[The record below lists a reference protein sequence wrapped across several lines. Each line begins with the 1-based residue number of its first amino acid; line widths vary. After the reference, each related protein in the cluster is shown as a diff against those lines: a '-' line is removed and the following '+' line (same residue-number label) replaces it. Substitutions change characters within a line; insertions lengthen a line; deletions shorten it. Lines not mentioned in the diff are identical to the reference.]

1 MSLKTPSPTAPRAGT
16 VPAPAA
22 VLVLEDGT
30 VHRGRAYGAVGTTL
44 GEAVFTTGMT
54 GYQETLTD
62 PSYARQ
68 IVVQTFPHIGNTGVN
83 DEDPESRAMFVAGYV
98 VRDAARRASNWR
110 AQRSLEEELTAQDV
124 VGIQDVDTRAIT
136 RHLRSRGAMKAGIF
150 SGEAADRSVSELVA
164 EVQAQPSMAGA
175 RLAEEVTTDQP
186 YTVEPAD
193 HGWEGEPLFEVAVI
207 DLGIKAATPRH
218 LAQRGV
224 RLHVLPATARFEDVT
239 ALDPDGVFLSNGPG
253 DPATAD
259 AQVGLLTQVLDAGLP
274 FFGICFGNQ
283 IFGRTL
289 GFGTYKLPFGHRGP
303 NQPVM
308 DKATGRVEITSQNHG
323 FAVDAPLGEVV
334 TAPKEQYGRVEV
346 SHWSLNDQVVE
357 GLRLLDRPAFSV
369 QFHPESAAGPH
380 DSTDL
385 FDRFITLM
393 QQHSQSTGTAQT
405 TPEGA

>member
-1 MSLKTPSPTAPRAGT
+1 MSLLNRAP
-16 VPAPAA
+16 A
-22 VLVLEDGT
+22 VLVLADGT
-30 VHRGRAYGAVGTTL
+30 AHHGHAYGQTGTTL

-68 IVVQTFPHIGNTGVN
+68 IIVQTFPHIGNTGVN
-83 DEDPESRAMFVAGYV
+83 AEDAESRAVFAAGYV

-110 AQRSLEEELTAQDV
+110 TERSLDEELQAQGV
-124 VGIQDVDTRAIT
+124 VGIQGVDTRAIT
-136 RHLRSRGAMKAGIF
+136 RHLRSAGSMKAGIF
-150 SGEAADRSVSELVA
+150 SGEAAGRPLADLVA
-164 EVQAQPSMAGA
+164 EVAAQPSMAGA
-175 RLAEEVTTDQP
+175 RLAEEVTTQSA
-186 YTVEPAD
+186 YTVEPSE
-193 HGWEGEPLFEVAVI
+193 HGWEGEPLHTVVAL
-207 DLGIKAATPRH
+207 DLGLKAATPRH
-218 LAQRGV
+218 LAARGI
-224 RLHVLPATARFEDVT
+224 RLHVLPATATFEDIT

-259 AQVGLLTQVLDAGLP
+259 DQVALTRRVLDAGLP

-283 IFGRTL
+283 VFGRAL

-308 DKATGRVEITSQNHG
+308 DKTTGRVEITSQNHG
-323 FAVDAPLGEVV
+323 FAVDAPLGEPV
-334 TAPKEQYGRVEV
+334 TAPESQYGRVEV

-380 DSTDL
+380 DSAPL
-385 FDRFITLM
+385 FDRFIELM
-393 QQHSQSTGTAQT
+393 STTSNPA
-405 TPEGA
+405 EGA